1 MDLEKV
7 TSYIDALYEKR
18 GLSKKGYIEAT
29 ELQEFGTV
37 VDDDVSRMLYVLTQL
52 TRARRI
58 LEIGTRIG
66 YYPFLLSP
74 LFSYRASMYEVAFS
88 KSIVTHYS

>member
-1 MDLEKV
+1 MDLEKA

-37 VDDDVSRMLYVLTQL
+37 WMTTCR
-52 TRARRI
+52 
-58 LEIGTRIG
+58 GC
-66 YYPFLLSP
+66 FLS
-74 LFSYRASMYEVAFS
+74 
-88 KSIVTHYS
+88 